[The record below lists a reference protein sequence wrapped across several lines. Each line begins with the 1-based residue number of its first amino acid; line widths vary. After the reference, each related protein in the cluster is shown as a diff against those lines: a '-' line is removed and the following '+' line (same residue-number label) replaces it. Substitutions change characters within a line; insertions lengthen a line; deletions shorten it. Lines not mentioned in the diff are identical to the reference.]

1 MAYEATREGDQR
13 ENQMSQ
19 DERNIQNNANNIRNA
34 AEVAMASGN
43 PYAMAAGAAVKAADK
58 LTGGKS
64 TEMAVKALNQANKMA
79 PGGNQVQNSLNK
91 MSESGAS
98 DKIGQA
104 AAIKNGMSNGGSGGA
119 DAASKAGDA
128 ANAADKASSTS
139 SSPSDS
145 SGGFGKGFGGKKPK
159 SWMDDGDDMGGEE
172 QDALD

>member
-1 MAYEATREGDQR
+1 MAYEAKREGDQR

-19 DERNIQNNANNIRNA
+19 DERNIQNNANNVRNA

-64 TEMAVKALNQANKMA
+64 TEMLGKAINQANKQT
-79 PGGNQVQNSLNK
+79 PGGDKIQDSLNK

-98 DKIGQA
+98 DKVGQA

-128 ANAADKASSTS
+128 ASAAEKA
-139 SSPSDS
+139 
-145 SGGFGKGFGGKKPK
+145 
-159 SWMDDGDDMGGEE
+159 DG
-172 QDALD
+172 AARSRKFCRKNC